1 MNSKPAKTTIITSF
15 YNKDSKQN
23 ESTAFVALGNGEV
36 KIHKFIFTPQ
46 YNNNP
51 SYMKDVDTIMNI
63 LRDIYGEVEMVDY
76 HRGNTEIHYIN
87 HSI

>member
-36 KIHKFIFTPQ
+36 KIHKFIFTQ
-46 YNNNP
+46 CDDSP

>member
-1 MNSKPAKTTIITSF
+1 MVKTTIITSL

-23 ESTAFVALGNGEV
+23 EATAFVALENGEV

-46 YNNNP
+46 CEFSP
-51 SYMKDVDTIMNI
+51 KYMQDVDDIMDI
-63 LRDIYGEVEMVDY
+63 LRGIYGEVEMVEY
-76 HRGNTEIHYIN
+76 LRGNTEIHYIN

>member
-1 MNSKPAKTTIITSF
+1 MKEPAKTTIITSF

-36 KIHKFIFTPQ
+36 KIHKFIFTPKCDDS
-46 YNNNP
+46 P
-51 SYMKDVDTIMNI
+51 KYMKDVDTVMGI

-76 HRGNTEIHYIN
+76 HRGKTEIHYIN
-87 HSI
+87 HSM

>member
-46 YNNNP
+46 CDDSP

>member
-1 MNSKPAKTTIITSF
+1 MKEPAKTTIITSF
-15 YNKDSKQN
+15 YNKESKRD
-23 ESTAFVALGNGEV
+23 ESTAFVALSNGEV
-36 KIHKFIFTPQ
+36 KIHRFIFTPQ
-46 YNNNP
+46 TDDSP
-51 SYMKDVDTIMNI
+51 KYMKDVDTVMGI